1 MLISLFCLRLHILL
15 QLQNN
20 LLLKIYTF
28 VQFLLSFPSSHSPIH
43 PPFLILRYFPFFVPL
58 CSLIPTHF
66 ERALSLFM
74 GKNKKKAPKSLGPV
88 ETSGPDKNGST
99 TPPASENDP
108 NPPKSAESAG
118 NATSDQGVDDSETTD
133 IQQISSTNGLIP
145 SHTAPEPPTSGSD
158 TETLHRQ
165 EIEALQKRIAELELQ
180 ANHSDGDSNLR
191 KQLEEVTRDRDDT
204 KASYDSLLSKLSS
217 MKTVFSKMKEAQ
229 NELEETKDALQLE
242 AERADEAEKAK
253 TRLESTVRS
262 LEQKISD
269 LNGECD
275 RLTNSLTMLRRE
287 YQTKDDSFLD
297 ERYELEN
304 QNSRLSKTISELKAE
319 ITELKTARSEQ
330 ALEMKDLHANNE
342 NLREKLD
349 EKEKVVAQRLK
360 EIGEL
365 EASITQI
372 KYDSDITA
380 KQLRNRVAELVGEV
394 EQKNNDI
401 TKLTETVAHQTK
413 TIDSFG
419 AERDKLKQ
427 LENDV
432 NAKQLLIGKLRH
444 EAIILNE
451 HLTKA
456 LQMLKQHLS
465 SENNA
470 IDKELVLN
478 VLIGFLQFPRGDTK
492 KYEALQLISA
502 LLDWDENQKVAAGLS
517 HGTSQRVEGRQSF
530 VSLWTDFLEKESR
543 GK

>member
-1 MLISLFCLRLHILL
+1 MNQFSPGPSPSPFLSLLISSPCAQIDFH
-15 QLQNN
+15 
-20 LLLKIYTF
+20 
-28 VQFLLSFPSSHSPIH
+28 SFT
-43 PPFLILRYFPFFVPL
+43 LL
-58 CSLIPTHF
+58 CSSLFSPTSS
-66 ERALSLFM
+66 ALTSIFM
-74 GKNKKKAPKSLGPV
+74 GKNKKKSAKSLGPV
-88 ETSGPDKNGST
+88 ETSGTDTNGST
-99 TPPASENDP
+99 TPQAPENTPIPPNTAEND
-108 NPPKSAESAG
+108 G
-118 NATSDQGVDDSETTD
+118 NGNINDDVDDSETTN
-133 IQQISSTNGLIP
+133 IQQIKNTNGLIP
-145 SHTAPEPPTSGSD
+145 SHTVPEPPASGAE
-158 TETLHRQ
+158 TETEHSE
-165 EIEALQKRIAELELQ
+165 EIKALRKRIAELELQ
-180 ANHSDGDSNLR
+180 ANLSDGDSNLR

-242 AERADEAEKAK
+242 VERADEAEKAK
-253 TRLESTVRS
+253 TS
-262 LEQKISD
+262 LEDTVKSLERKISD

-287 YQTKDDSFLD
+287 YQTQDDSFLD
-297 ERYELEN
+297 ERYQLEN

-342 NLREKLD
+342 NLREKLE
-349 EKEKVVAQRLK
+349 EKEKEMAQRLK
-360 EIGEL
+360 EITGL
-365 EASITQI
+365 ESHITQI
-372 KYDSDITA
+372 KHDSDTSA
-380 KQLRNRVAELVGEV
+380 KQLENRAAELLAEV

-401 TKLTETVAHQTK
+401 TKLTETVDHQSK
-413 TIDSFG
+413 TIDNFA
-419 AERDKLKQ
+419 AEREKLKL

-465 SENNA
+465 SDNNA

-517 HGTSQRVEGRQSF
+517 HGQTQRVEGRQSF

>member
-1 MLISLFCLRLHILL
+1 
-15 QLQNN
+15 
-20 LLLKIYTF
+20 
-28 VQFLLSFPSSHSPIH
+28 
-43 PPFLILRYFPFFVPL
+43 
-58 CSLIPTHF
+58 
-66 ERALSLFM
+66 M
-74 GKNKKKAPKSLGPV
+74 GKNKKKSAKSLGPV
-88 ETSGPDKNGST
+88 ETSGADTNGST
-99 TPPASENDP
+99 TPQASENNPIPP
-108 NPPKSAESAG
+108 NTAE
-118 NATSDQGVDDSETTD
+118 NDKNIDINDDVDDSETTNN
-133 IQQISSTNGLIP
+133 QLLKSTNGLIP
-145 SHTAPEPPTSGSD
+145 SHTAPEPPLGG
-158 TETLHRQ
+158 TETETQ
-165 EIEALQKRIAELELQ
+165 QKEEIQALQKRIAELELQ
-180 ANHSDGDSNLR
+180 ANVSDGDSNIR
-191 KQLEEVTRDRDDT
+191 KQLEEVTKDRDET

-242 AERADEAEKAK
+242 VERADEAEKAK
-253 TRLESTVRS
+253 TSLEATVKS
-262 LEQKISD
+262 LEQKTSD

-342 NLREKLD
+342 NLREKLQ
-349 EKEKVVAQRLK
+349 EKEKEVAQRAE
-360 EIGEL
+360 EISEL
-365 EASITQI
+365 ETHITQI
-372 KYDSDITA
+372 KHDSDTTV
-380 KQLRNRVAELVGEV
+380 KQLENRVAELLAEV
-394 EQKNNDI
+394 EQKNNHI
-401 TKLTETVAHQTK
+401 TKLTETVNHQTK
-413 TIDSFG
+413 TIDNFG
-419 AERDKLKQ
+419 AEREKLKL

-517 HGTSQRVEGRQSF
+517 HGQSQRVEGRQSF